1 MKPTD
6 LTLTIALCASLLL
19 HGLVIDALIERQ
31 THQVALTIRQPPF
44 NLAALLAAK
53 ASVQTVAI
61 ILPEPPPK
69 PKPQIEDIFGERHSH
84 GTGLN
89 STAGDQPM
97 QAPMATQ
104 NQATLTPKPGHPS
117 DGGSGGANAQ
127 RAKPL
132 AQQPAAVAMVPFG
145 LPNQPPFTDPL
156 GNPVIPAP
164 PLLPPKPFHQQRE
177 HADNPN
183 QPLSDPSPTTRSVA
197 TADHST
203 TTQPVKIV
211 PTTKP
216 IETAKKP
223 EPTSAPIVDA
233 AATQPVATTQL
244 AMATHLKLPP
254 GKIPSATQPNLDHP
268 AKPQPTVVAAAN
280 ASPTVTQSIA
290 NQGHGP
296 SGDVGHR
303 SESESDPF
311 SDHPTFIYRD
321 GKLESRDGRKVTTKR
336 PKFTPAGT
344 LALQAMDKP
353 VFIVEFQID
362 EKGKVTNA
370 ELLNPSNKPEVDQPH
385 LRAAYEWQFEP
396 ARDKNGHPRADTQI
410 IPFVWY

>member
-31 THQVALTIRQPPF
+31 TRQVALTIRQPPF

-53 ASVQTVAI
+53 ASAQAMAI
-61 ILPEPPPK
+61 ILPDPPPK
-69 PKPQIEDIFGERHSH
+69 PKPQIEDIFGERNSH
-84 GTGLN
+84 GKGLN
-89 STAGDQPM
+89 SIAGDQPM
-97 QAPMATQ
+97 QAPLGTED
-104 NQATLTPKPGHPS
+104 QATLTPKPGHPS

-127 RAKPL
+127 RTNPL
-132 AQQPAAVAMVPFG
+132 AQQPTQVAMVPFG
-145 LPNQPPFTDPL
+145 LPKQPPFTDPL

-183 QPLSDPSPTTRSVA
+183 QPLSDSSPTTRSVA

-254 GKIPSATQPNLDHP
+254 GKLPSAPQPNLDHP
-268 AKPQPTVVAAAN
+268 AKPQPPVLASNT
-280 ASPTVTQSIA
+280 SPTVAQNIA

-296 SGDVGHR
+296 SGDIGHR

-311 SDHPTFIYRD
+311 SDHPVVIYRD
-321 GKLESRDGRKVTTKR
+321 GKVEARDGRKVKTVK
-336 PKFTPAGT
+336 PKLTEAGM
-344 LALQAMDKP
+344 LALQAMDTPIIIIEVK
-353 VFIVEFQID
+353 ID
-362 EKGKVTNA
+362 ENGKVTDA
-370 ELLNPSNKPEVDQPH
+370 DYLRRSNKPEVDLPH
-385 LRAAYEWQFEP
+385 LQAAYEWEFEP
-396 ARDKNGHPRADTQI
+396 SRDKNGHPHPDTLI
-410 IPFVWY
+410 IPFIWH